1 MGNWRAPCKP
11 IRARG
16 RAQDARQSWSMRYTR
31 EILAGRSETRLGGH
45 GGVTPLLSATTF
57 PLLSELLTEG
67 ETGSSIIP
75 ARATIRSV
83 LKIRFISG
91 NLLAAHFL
99 ARGLEAT
106 GNGKFVHET
115 EQGQEWQPGNRLI
128 GTGG

>member
-1 MGNWRAPCKP
+1 MGDWRAPCEP

-16 RAQDARQSWSMRYTR
+16 RAHDARQSWSMPYTC
-31 EILAGRSETRLGGH
+31 EILAARSEIRLGGH
-45 GGVTPLLSATTF
+45 GGVTPPLSATTF
-57 PLLSELLTEG
+57 PLLSGLLTEG

-83 LKIRFISG
+83 LIIRFISG
-91 NLLAAHFL
+91 NLLAAHFV

-115 EQGQEWQPGNRLI
+115 EQRQE
-128 GTGG
+128 